1 MNRLDDDK
9 DLNKET
15 AELLTALIFGY
26 GEHIHTI
33 TNQDQLMRAHGY
45 FNSARNLLEALQRG
59 RVVMTKTEK
68 WND

>member
-1 MNRLDDDK
+1 MNKDD
-9 DLNKET
+9 DLNKHA

-33 TNQDQLMRAHGY
+33 TNQNQLMRAHGY

-59 RVVMTKTEK
+59 RVVITKTEL